1 MKFEHMDLRL
11 GGPVAT
17 ITLDRPTKLNA
28 ITLTMLSEL
37 IEAAARISESDA
49 RTVVLSDTGT
59 SVSAGMDIKT
69 FSAGALVQPDAY
81 MEKFN

>member
-17 ITLDRPTKLNA
+17 ITLDRSTKLTA
-28 ITLTMLSEL
+28 IALTMVSEL
-37 IEAAARISESDA
+37 NEAAARISESDA
-49 RTVVLSDTGT
+49 RTVVFCGTGT
-59 SVSAGMDIKT
+59 SFSAGMDIET
-69 FSAGALVQPDAY
+69 FSSDALVQPDAY